1 MAGSHFNKSSVL
13 VQSVPFSKHT
23 LKKAIHLNGWKPMFI
38 LRNLIPPFP
47 SINIK
52 DKDLEETANKN

>member
-1 MAGSHFNKSSVL
+1 MKTYVYAN
-13 VQSVPFSKHT
+13 
-23 LKKAIHLNGWKPMFI
+23 